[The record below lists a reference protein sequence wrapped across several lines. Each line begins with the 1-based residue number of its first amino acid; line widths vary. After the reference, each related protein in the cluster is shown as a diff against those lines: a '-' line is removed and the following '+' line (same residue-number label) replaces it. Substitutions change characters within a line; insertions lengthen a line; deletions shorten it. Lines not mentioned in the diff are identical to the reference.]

1 MNKKLVT
8 RIVIDVCMIICLLL
22 LMAYS
27 LVGEVAHEVIGIS
40 IFVLFVIHHI
50 LNRRWI
56 ATITKGKYSPLRII
70 QTILVFVILILM
82 IGSMVSGIILSNN
95 IFKFVKVTGVSML
108 ARQVHMFCAYWGFM
122 VMSVHLGIHWNMI
135 VNMTKKI
142 FKNSSIVRSWIARVM
157 AIIFASYGGYA
168 FYKREIGGYLLM
180 KIHFVFYDYM
190 ENVLFFVFDYVA
202 VMGLV
207 VFLTYYIVKMVNRRS
222 MAIK

>member
-8 RIVIDVCMIICLLL
+8 RIVIDVCMTISLLL

-50 LNRRWI
+50 LNRIWI

-82 IGSMVSGIILSNN
+82 ICSMVSGIILSDN

-142 FKNSSIVRSWIARVM
+142 FKNSSIVRS
-157 AIIFASYGGYA
+157 
-168 FYKREIGGYLLM
+168 
-180 KIHFVFYDYM
+180 
-190 ENVLFFVFDYVA
+190 
-202 VMGLV
+202 
-207 VFLTYYIVKMVNRRS
+207 
-222 MAIK
+222 